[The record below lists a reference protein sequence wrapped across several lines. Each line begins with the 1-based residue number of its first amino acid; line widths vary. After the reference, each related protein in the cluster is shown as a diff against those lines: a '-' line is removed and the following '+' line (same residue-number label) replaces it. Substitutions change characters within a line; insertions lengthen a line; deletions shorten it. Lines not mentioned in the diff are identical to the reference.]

1 MDEIYTFALKNVLT
15 EMENACPEM
24 KNAFIFR
31 GDGEIVTGDEHTPE
45 NTIVQAIDALDGLLE
60 KADAI
65 GGVTSIT
72 LDQSKGQLKV
82 TSIEQIYLVTATS
95 QEANLQYVNTVTRVL
110 IPTVFRLIEN
120 VNPTSLKW
128 G

>member
-1 MDEIYTFALKNVLT
+1 MDEVYTFALKNTLD

-31 GDGEIVTGDEHTPE
+31 GDGEIVTGDNHTPE

-60 KADAI
+60 KSDAL
-65 GGVTSIT
+65 GGVTGIT
-72 LDQSKGQLKV
+72 LEQSKGHLKV
-82 TSIEQIYLVTATS
+82 TSIDQMYLVTATT
-95 QEANLQYVNTVTRVL
+95 QEANMKYVNTVTRVL
-110 IPTVFRLIEN
+110 IPTVLRLIEN
-120 VNPTSLKW
+120 VKPTSLKW